1 MKGSMLVS
9 SIILCC
15 IVCFLTF
22 FYRNAANTPESTEPQ
37 ANVLNTEQ
45 IFESHSQQITL
56 QQAKLQSSN
65 VDDCKNERS
74 KLDSPEQIKIC
85 IDLLLVERPLL
96 IDELLRLYSAWAVFD
111 LAKALEQLVLLPP
124 EVSNYLIYDVIRG
137 ASGNNLHLIL
147 SWLESQSFEYN
158 VKSDLIVSAYVG
170 ASIDNPISILSLAEN
185 VTNPQL
191 KNQVIDSI
199 LTNWAE
205 QDYAAVLAWVESRER
220 PEMYH
225 YVKKKLL
232 LNMIEEK
239 PSEALYY
246 LELMP
251 QNPDKTQLIE
261 RYAHVSAEVDLSST
275 LEWARTLEVQTER
288 VTALSAILDLAVSQS
303 QDYQFAWE
311 LALTENNSSA
321 QQQILTHVA
330 QNIVNQDIAWIVERF
345 DSIPESTQADIAK
358 IIMQKWLELDEE
370 AAIEWANSLSSPES
384 RNGIKQNL
392 F

>member
-1 MKGSMLVS
+1 M
-9 SIILCC
+9 
-15 IVCFLTF
+15 TF